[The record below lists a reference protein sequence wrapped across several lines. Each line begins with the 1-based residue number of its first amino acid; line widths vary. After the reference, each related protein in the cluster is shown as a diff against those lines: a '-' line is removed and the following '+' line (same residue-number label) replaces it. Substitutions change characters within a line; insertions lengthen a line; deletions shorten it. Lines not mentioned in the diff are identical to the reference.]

1 MVLGYKFYRN
11 TLVKL
16 VLLGIIGVLFLFD
29 YFKKNSLRDESA
41 LVLVYI
47 VFVALI
53 WVGFTTVLAI
63 AMMRAQKERTS
74 KSQRVQD
81 LELS

>member
-11 TLVKL
+11 TLVKV
-16 VLLGIIGVLFLFD
+16 VLLGIVGVLFLFD
-29 YFKKNSLRDESA
+29 YFKKNPLRDESA
-41 LVLVYI
+41 LVWVYI

-63 AMMRAQKERTS
+63 AMMRAKKKER
-74 KSQRVQD
+74 QNLNAQD
-81 LELS
+81 QELS

>member
-16 VLLGIIGVLFLFD
+16 VLLGIVGVLFLFD

-53 WVGFTTVLAI
+53 WVGFTTVLAV
-63 AMMRAQKERTS
+63 AMMRAKKKERQNLNAS
-74 KSQRVQD
+74 RI
-81 LELS
+81 